1 MHCRM
6 YNADL
11 FIEVLFHIFCDIREL
26 LFDLTDISALFCDSI
41 KCSENLCL
49 NVINIILKS

>member
-11 FIEVLFHIFCDIREL
+11 FIEVLFHIFCDIHEL
-26 LFDLTDISALFCDSI
+26 LFDLTDISALFCDI
-41 KCSENLCL
+41 AL
-49 NVINIILKS
+49 NAQKIGF